1 MSVDTGGV
9 VFDRNVAVPVQMQE
23 RSSEYCNG
31 DVAEYSGSPLAA
43 SLGPLALMSETVAT
57 LEDSVS
63 ELGCKN
69 VVDFCTTANKSIQY
83 MNQPSRSNSVST
95 QTTTASGYGQR
106 LTRDSGFPDEAS
118 STIST
123 SPLVTATSACS
134 PIPSSGTITPLAEP
148 SGPAGSLS
156 PEESAK
162 DLPPGLTANQLW
174 KFVIQVSKDKQM
186 EGDAEKTGDAG
197 NQRHEAAR
205 RAFAS
210 ASVSLNVAATTYGTT
225 GMGNGPTLPGE
236 QQDQSNTLFD
246 CALLDSSV
254 SRTETIGSRIG
265 MHRRVQLRH
274 QQSDDCYARQYP
286 QRLLPLPESGIQLHP
301 SLSGVRVTRNTAKRA
316 PSVVTVPADLPREST
331 FPLMPA
337 PKRRRGSH
345 DSGKGSVFPCRPRE
359 LGDLLQLLAENAKQV
374 AQASDG
380 NMPAA
385 LDCSFWKTLQEQMND
400 LAKQERKLSAVTKR
414 HNFVPQFLSR
424 LRVACST
431 CRATPQSSQNN
442 KTRKREQQDPTRP
455 GCPLP
460 SPRCVPKYLTIPS
473 AVYRVPTFRQCL
485 CQWIASQGGTPV
497 DALENFEEGVLQD
510 VPPLQLPPRV
520 YFSSRVTDNVYAEE
534 EPRMFLTGYLPFV
547 EEEADYA
554 PAEQARRLYMEAGQN
569 AAPPDGVSAEVS
581 TLPPAAEEPFTSTR
595 DQSSYSAFKD
605 GVYFDHQKGCWK
617 ATVQRRNQV
626 ITKHFADKRTAHT
639 MRHPHEVLYG
649 VDECGAAG
657 SYSSPSVKH
666 PEETRAT
673 LYYDWVSKHFKEVCK
688 YLESVPAAGKGTRGM
703 VATSSAVDRLASS
716 GLCATKRS
724 NCSAMP
730 GTSSKS
736 SAPLPTS
743 ESSYAPVEASSR
755 KNGKLHDLER
765 CENGNKPKET
775 SNPLRQHQECGKA
788 LDAKRNILPAQSTPP
803 IQCIHTDDNVRND
816 TSVCETP
823 TIARQ
828 FVLRQCQRLLQIHR
842 QHLSDQLSQNRTP
855 FQSPQQSA
863 GNVFERPAML
873 LGETA
878 NPKGPSQAH
887 DLPALDDVMQRLQR
901 MIRDTLGTVPAP
913 STEADVSRYQQQ
925 LLLLQQMRQHHLDM
939 QRLVINTA
947 SSVPVLR

>member
-1 MSVDTGGV
+1 MPVDTGGV
-9 VFDRNVAVPVQMQE
+9 VLDRNVAIPVQMQE
-23 RSSEYCNG
+23 RSSGYCNG
-31 DVAEYSGSPLAA
+31 DVPEYSGSPLAA
-43 SLGPLALMSETVAT
+43 SFGPLALMSETVAT

-69 VVDFCTTANKSIQY
+69 AADFCTATNKSTQY

-95 QTTTASGYGQR
+95 QTTASGYGQR

-134 PIPSSGTITPLAEP
+134 PIPSSGTTTPVAEP
-148 SGPAGSLS
+148 SGPAGSIS
-156 PEESAK
+156 PEESSK

-174 KFVIQVSKDKQM
+174 KFVIQVSKGKHM

-197 NQRHEAAR
+197 DQRHETAR
-205 RAFAS
+205 RALAS

-225 GMGNGPTLPGE
+225 GIGNGPTLPGE
-236 QQDQSNTLFD
+236 KQDQANALFD

-265 MHRRVQLRH
+265 MHRRVQARH
-274 QQSDDCYARQYP
+274 ELSADCYARQYP
-286 QRLLPLPESGIQLHP
+286 QRHLPLPESGIQLHP

-316 PSVVTVPADLPREST
+316 PSVATAPADLPREST

-359 LGDLLQLLAENAKQV
+359 LSDLLQLLAENAKQV

-400 LAKQERKLSAVTKR
+400 VAKQERKLSAVTKR
-414 HNFVPQFLSR
+414 HNFLPQFLSR
-424 LRVACST
+424 LPVACST
-431 CRATPQSSQNN
+431 CRATPQSIQNN
-442 KTRKREQQDPTRP
+442 KKRKREQHDPTRP

-460 SPRCVPKYLTIPS
+460 SPRCVPKYLAIPS

-485 CQWIASQGGTPV
+485 CQWIASQRGTPV
-497 DALENFEEGVLQD
+497 DALENLEEGVLED
-510 VPPLQLPPRV
+510 VSPLQLPPRV

-534 EPRMFLTGYLPFV
+534 EPRIFLSGYLPFS

-554 PAEQARRLYMEAGQN
+554 PADQARCLYMEAGQN
-569 AAPPDGVSAEVS
+569 AAPPDEVCAEVS
-581 TLPPAAEEPFTSTR
+581 TLPSAPEEPFTSTC

-626 ITKHFADKRTAHT
+626 ITKHFTEKRTAHT

-649 VDECGAAG
+649 VDKRGAAG
-657 SYSSPSVKH
+657 SYSSSVKH

-673 LYYDWVSKHFKEVCK
+673 LYYDWVSKHFREVCK
-688 YLESVPAAGKGTRGM
+688 YLESVPASGKGTRGV
-703 VATSSAVDRLASS
+703 VATASAVDRLASW
-716 GLCATKRS
+716 GRCATKRS
-724 NCSAMP
+724 TCSAMP
-730 GTSSKS
+730 GASWKS
-736 SAPLPTS
+736 SSPLPTS
-743 ESSYAPVEASSR
+743 ESSYAPVDASSR
-755 KNGKLHDLER
+755 KHGKLQDLER
-765 CENGNKPKET
+765 GENGNKAKET
-775 SNPLRQHQECGKA
+775 SNPLIQHQECGKA
-788 LDAKRNILPAQSTPP
+788 LGTKRNILLAQSPPP
-803 IQCIHTDDNVRND
+803 IQCNYTDDNVRKD
-816 TSVCETP
+816 TSVCETS

-828 FVLRQCQRLLQIHR
+828 FVLRQCQRLLEIHR
-842 QHLSDQLSQNRTP
+842 QHLSDQLSQNTTP
-855 FQSPQQSA
+855 SQNPQQSA
-863 GNVFERPAML
+863 GNVFERCAML
-873 LGETA
+873 PGETA
-878 NPKGPSQAH
+878 NPKGPSQAN

-901 MIRDTLGTVPAP
+901 MIRDTLGTVSAP

-925 LLLLQQMRQHHLDM
+925 VLLLQQMRQHHLDM